1 MESSDR
7 IGRRMKLHEIHV
19 LIAVVQA
26 GSMGKAAVL
35 LNTTQSAISRSIADL
50 ENTMGV
56 RLLDRSPLGTEATP
70 YGSALVK
77 RSIAAFD
84 ELKQSVKDIEFL
96 ADPTTGEINFACTPA
111 IAFTFMP
118 HVMDRFVK
126 KYPRVV
132 LRFDEVASGAAT
144 RNYLELRN
152 RKYDLILT
160 RGNAGPAKET
170 LPDEVSVETLFDDP
184 LVIVA
189 GARNKWVSRRRM
201 IDLAELANEN
211 WIMMPPHTWNYR
223 QLAEAF
229 DARGLVM
236 PRAGI
241 ETLSVPVTTHFLAEG
256 QFIASMA
263 KSTAYF
269 NSLKVLPVDFPSRP
283 LPFNI
288 VTLSNRTLSPVVERF
303 IECVRDVAKSIS
315 GKRRGA
321 SVRGQK
327 LNVS

>member
-1 MESSDR
+1 
-7 IGRRMKLHEIHV
+7 L
-19 LIAVVQA
+19 
-26 GSMGKAAVL
+26 
-35 LNTTQSAISRSIADL
+35 
-50 ENTMGV
+50 
-56 RLLDRSPLGTEATP
+56 
-70 YGSALVK
+70 ALVK

-96 ADPTTGEINFACTPA
+96 ADPTTGEINFACTPG
-111 IAFTFMP
+111 IAFTFIP
-118 HVMDRFVK
+118 HVMDRFVR

-132 LRFDEVASGAAT
+132 LRFDEVAAGAVT

-160 RGNAGPAKET
+160 RGNAEPAKET
-170 LPDEVSVETLFDDP
+170 LADEVSVETLFNDP

-189 GARNKWVSRRRM
+189 GARNKWVNRRRM
-201 IDLAELANEN
+201 IDLAELANQN
-211 WIMMPPHTWNYR
+211 WIMQPPHTWAYR

-229 DARGLVM
+229 DARGLAM

-241 ETLSVPVTTHFLAEG
+241 ETLSVPVTTHFLTDG
-256 QFIASMA
+256 QFITSMA

-269 NSLKVLPVDFPSRP
+269 NSLKILPVDFPSRP

-288 VTLSNRTLSPVVERF
+288 VTLSNRTLSPVVARF
-303 IECVRDVAKSIS
+303 IGCARDVAKSIS
-315 GKRRGA
+315 GKTRGA